1 MATSSSSSVSSTNLQ
16 AKHGVFLNFRGDDTR
31 HGFTSHLHEAL
42 RQKKI
47 ITFID
52 DKLKLGDEIS
62 PSLLNEIE
70 GSKIAITIFS
80 KDYASSRWCLEELVK
95 IIECKNIH
103 GQIVIPVFYH
113 VYPSEVRNQTGS
125 FGDGFAK
132 LKERFKEQPEMVQ
145 RWKTALSQAANI
157 SGCSLNDNMPEAE
170 IVKKIVDNILRSLR
184 NIISPSTNKNLVG
197 VESAME
203 ELIKL
208 LLNKDVCSLGI
219 WGIGGIG
226 KTTIAR
232 AIFNKISNEFE
243 GSYFTENVREESR
256 NPNGLVHLR
265 EKRFSS
271 ILGDQNPN
279 MGRLGAM
286 KTLIVLDDVTD
297 FQQIEDLIE
306 DYESL
311 GSGSRVIITTR
322 DKQVLEN
329 CNVDKI
335 YESITDWES
344 AISKLEETPPPK
356 VYDLLKVSF
365 DGLDEEEQDIF
376 LDIACFFKWTDKDM
390 VMKVLKAS
398 DLKVEY
404 EISVL
409 IDKSLITIS
418 SDNTITMHDLLQKMG
433 RKIVREEKDI
443 GKRSRLCHHKDLYDV
458 LTKNTGTEIVRG
470 ICMDMFQIGEI
481 HLNPLTFSNLHSLKF
496 LKVYVA
502 VNDKVH
508 EFQELEF
515 DFLELRYICW
525 HNYRWK
531 SLPRN
536 FNPKNLVALEMRYS
550 NLKELWSRV
559 QPLINLK
566 YIDLSYSKHLRK
578 IAELSQASNLE
589 SLILEGCT
597 SLIEIIFPSSR
608 RLNNLVTL
616 NLRNCKSLQ
625 SLPPGILQ
633 SNSLRFVNLS
643 GCSNLRIA
651 PRISCN
657 IEQLCLDGTA
667 IKKFSSTVEGPSR
680 LVQFTLQNCSRLE
693 SLPTNFHKFESLKHL
708 SLSSCTNLEAIP
720 EIPHKIEEIY
730 IDRIAI
736 RELPLSIESLSN
748 LHTLSLKNCSRIESL
763 PDGILK
769 LKSLKYLSLS
779 GCSNI
784 KTIPK
789 ISCKMEQLYLDET
802 AIKELPS
809 LIECQSSLVTL
820 SLKNCSNLENL
831 PGEFCNLKSLR
842 HLYISGCWKLD
853 RLPEDIGNLQSLEV
867 FEADGIAAT
876 ELPSSMESL
885 SNIRELSFERCK
897 GQDLVRSLPR
907 VLSGLSFLKKLNL
920 NECNMTE
927 LPNSLGDLSSLKDLN
942 LSGNNFNSIPT
953 TIINLSKLS
962 SLNLSHCNMLQ
973 PLPNLP
979 GNIQLLVADSCKSLQ
994 ALSDL
999 PIPSQGYFNGNLS
1012 FVNCFNLDW
1021 RMLTNILDYALSN
1034 MYEKTS
1040 YTRKRPTSYMCFR
1053 GSEIP
1058 DWFNVQ
1064 STASFLEL
1072 PEGSLSHNFIGFTFC
1087 TVLSFQDYKAGTL
1100 VVECEM
1106 LLKSKDGLK
1115 KMGCGSFLAWT
1126 KEYAPSNVEFDH
1138 VFLGYDVQV
1147 DDKSEWDEFSEAIIK
1162 FRVTDYHRSP
1172 LDDCVVKKCGVRLLL
1187 SQEESVNESSLCL
1200 LSDEEDKEDEPQSK

>member
-16 AKHGVFLNFRGDDTR
+16 AKHHVFLNFRGPDSR
-31 HGFTSHLHEAL
+31 HSFTSHLHEAL

-52 DKLKLGDEIS
+52 DKLMPGDEIS

-80 KDYASSRWCLEELVK
+80 KDYASSKWCLEELVK

-113 VYPSEVRNQTGS
+113 VCPSEVRNQTGS

-132 LKERFKEQPEMVQ
+132 LEERFKEQPEMVQ

-157 SGCSLNDNMPEAE
+157 SGCFLNDNTSEAE

-232 AIFNKISNEFE
+232 AVFNKSSNDFE
-243 GSYFTENVREESR
+243 GFYFAENIREESG
-256 NPNGLVHLR
+256 NPNGLIHLR
-265 EKRFSS
+265 EKLLST

-286 KTLIVLDDVTD
+286 KTLIVFDDVTN

-306 DYESL
+306 DYEDL

-322 DKQVLEN
+322 DKQVLEKGKVN
-329 CNVDKI
+329 KI
-335 YESITDWES
+335 YEVKKLSYLEDLHLFSQYAFKQNLIPEDYLKLSNRVVNYSQGLPLSLKVLGSSLFNKSIQVWES
-344 AISKLEETPPPK
+344 TISKLEETPPLIVYK
-356 VYDLLKVSF
+356 VLKVSF
-365 DGLDEEEQDIF
+365 EGLDEEEQDIF
-376 LDIACFFKWTDKDM
+376 LDIACFFRWKDKDM
-390 VMKVLKAS
+390 VMKVLNAC
-398 DLKVEY
+398 DLKAERA
-404 EISVL
+404 ISDL
-409 IDKSLITIS
+409 IDKSLIAIS
-418 SDNTITMHDLLQKMG
+418 SDNIITMHDLLQEMG

-443 GKRSRLCHHKDLYDV
+443 GKRSRLCHHKDLYHV
-458 LTKNTGTEIVRG
+458 LTKNTGIEIVRG
-470 ICMDMFQIGEI
+470 ICMDMFQIGEV
-481 HLNPLTFSNLHSLKF
+481 HLNPLAFSNMHSLKF
-496 LKVYVA
+496 LKVCGA
-502 VNDKVH
+502 VNNKVH
-508 EFQELEF
+508 EFQDLEF

-525 HNYRWK
+525 NNYWWK

-608 RLNNLVTL
+608 KLNNLVTL

-625 SLPPGILQ
+625 GLPPGILQ

-643 GCSNLRIA
+643 
-651 PRISCN
+651 
-657 IEQLCLDGTA
+657 
-667 IKKFSSTVEGPSR
+667 
-680 LVQFTLQNCSRLE
+680 
-693 SLPTNFHKFESLKHL
+693 
-708 SLSSCTNLEAIP
+708 
-720 EIPHKIEEIY
+720 
-730 IDRIAI
+730 
-736 RELPLSIESLSN
+736 
-748 LHTLSLKNCSRIESL
+748 
-763 PDGILK
+763 DGILK

-779 GCSNI
+779 GCSNV

-789 ISCKMEQLYLDET
+789 ISWQ
-802 AIKELPS
+802 EL
-809 LIECQSSLVTL
+809 V
-820 SLKNCSNLENL
+820 
-831 PGEFCNLKSLR
+831 
-842 HLYISGCWKLD
+842 H
-853 RLPEDIGNLQSLEV
+853 
-867 FEADGIAAT
+867 
-876 ELPSSMESL
+876 
-885 SNIRELSFERCK
+885 
-897 GQDLVRSLPR
+897 SLPR

-920 NECNMTE
+920 NECNIIE

-973 PLPNLP
+973 SLPNLP
-979 GNIQLLVADSCKSLQ
+979 GNIKLLVADSCKSLQ
-994 ALSDL
+994 ALSGL

-1012 FVNCFNLDW
+1012 FINCFNLDW

-1034 MYEKTS
+1034 MYEKTY
-1040 YTRKRPTSYMCFR
+1040 YTHKSPTRYMCFR

-1100 VVECEM
+1100 VVEWEM

-1115 KMGCGSFLAWT
+1115 TMGSGGFLAWT
-1126 KEYAPSNVEFDH
+1126 KEYAPSNVEFDY

-1147 DDKSEWDEFSEAIIK
+1147 DDKSEWDGFSEAIIK

-1187 SQEESVNESSLCL
+1187 SQEESMNESGLCWL
-1200 LSDEEDKEDEPQSK
+1200 CDEEDEEDEPQSKRSKLLESF